1 MLSIPPITPARPRH
15 QSRALV
21 LALLVLAAVG
31 LSTLVAPAP
40 PANAMTTFQSN
51 VLREAKRHQGK
62 PYKWG
67 AVGPY
72 RFDCSGYT
80 LYVFN
85 RLGKKLPH
93 SSSRQYATTRHIS
106 RSSKRIGDLIFSRNS
121 RGSIYHVGIY
131 AGSNKIWHAPH
142 TGSTVRLS
150 TIWNSNYVVGR
161 P

>member
-1 MLSIPPITPARPRH
+1 MLSTASLSPARTR
-15 QSRALV
+15 SRALA

-40 PANAMTTFQSN
+40 EAQAYTTYQAS
-51 VLREAKRHQGK
+51 VLREAKRHEGK
-62 PYKWG
+62 PYQYG

-80 LYVFN
+80 MYVYS

-93 SSSRQYATTRHIS
+93 NSARQYSVVRHIS
-106 RSSKRIGDLIFSRNS
+106 KSSKQLGDLIFFRSS
-121 RGSIYHVGIY
+121 SGSIYHVGIY
-131 AGSNKIWHAPH
+131 AGSNRIWHSPRS
-142 TGSTVRLS
+142 GSNVKLS
-150 TIWNSNYVVGR
+150 TIWSTSYVVGR